1 LVVVWFARVSG
12 ASRRGRAAGGHG
24 DAIVADY
31 SNICSTIGYPTLC
44 HTHVAVKRRF
54 VLASASPARLLLL
67 RGAGLDPEVR
77 VSHVPEDEV
86 DGLDPPAAVNELAR
100 RKAREVAARL
110 RSEAA
115 DRDQPDG
122 NLPLVV
128 GCDSLLEFAGQVWG
142 KPSGPDEVSARWRQ
156 MRGRR
161 GLLHTGHCLIDASDS
176 REATA
181 CDTAV
186 VHFGRPDDRE
196 IEAYARTDEAL
207 AVAGPFTLEGR
218 SAPWVERIDGNY
230 GTITGISL
238 PVLRRLL
245 LELGVSIVDL
255 WR

>member
-1 LVVVWFARVSG
+1 VS
-12 ASRRGRAAGGHG
+12 
-24 DAIVADY
+24 
-31 SNICSTIGYPTLC
+31 
-44 HTHVAVKRRF
+44 VKRRF

-67 RGAGLDPEVR
+67 RGAGLEPEVR
-77 VSHVPEDEV
+77 VSDVPEDGVE
-86 DGLDPPAAVNELAR
+86 GLDPPAAVTALAR
-100 RKAREVAARL
+100 RKALEVAGVL

-115 DRDQPDG
+115 VRDQPG
-122 NLPLVV
+122 SNLPLVV
-128 GCDSLLEFAGQVWG
+128 GCDSLLEFAGQIWG

-156 MRGRR
+156 MRGRS
-161 GLLHTGHCLIDASDS
+161 GLLHTGHCLVDASDW

-196 IEAYARTDEAL
+196 IDAYAGTDEAL
-207 AVAGPFTLEGR
+207 TVAGPFTLEGL
-218 SAPWVERIDGNY
+218 SAPWVDRIDGNY

-245 LELGVSIVDL
+245 NELGVSIVDL

>member
-1 LVVVWFARVSG
+1 
-12 ASRRGRAAGGHG
+12 
-24 DAIVADY
+24 
-31 SNICSTIGYPTLC
+31 
-44 HTHVAVKRRF
+44 VAVKRRF

-77 VSHVPEDEV
+77 VSHVPEDDV

-100 RKAREVAARL
+100 RKAREVVARL

-115 DRDQPDG
+115 DRNLPG
-122 NLPLVV
+122 ENLPLVL

-142 KPSGPDEVSARWRQ
+142 KPSAPDEVSARWRQ
-156 MRGRR
+156 MRGQS
-161 GLLHTGHCLIDASDS
+161 GLLHTGHCLVDAWDS

-196 IEAYARTDEAL
+196 IDAYAGTDEAL

-218 SAPWVERIDGNY
+218 SAPWVDRIDGNY

-245 LELGVSIVDL
+245 LDLGVSIVDL

>member
-1 LVVVWFARVSG
+1 
-12 ASRRGRAAGGHG
+12 
-24 DAIVADY
+24 
-31 SNICSTIGYPTLC
+31 
-44 HTHVAVKRRF
+44 VAVKRRL

-77 VSHVPEDEV
+77 VSNVPEDGVE
-86 DGLDPPAAVNELAR
+86 GLDAPAAVTALAR
-100 RKAREVAARL
+100 RKATEVAGAL
-110 RSEAA
+110 RTEAA
-115 DRDQPDG
+115 EQHQPASD
-122 NLPLVV
+122 LPLVV

-142 KPSGPDEVSARWRQ
+142 KPSGPDEVSARWRR
-156 MRGRR
+156 MRGLS

-176 REATA
+176 REAA
-181 CDTAV
+181 AWDTAV

-196 IEAYARTDEAL
+196 IDAYARTDEAL
-207 AVAGPFTLEGR
+207 AVAGPFTLEGL
-218 SAPWVERIDGNY
+218 SSPWVDRIEGNY